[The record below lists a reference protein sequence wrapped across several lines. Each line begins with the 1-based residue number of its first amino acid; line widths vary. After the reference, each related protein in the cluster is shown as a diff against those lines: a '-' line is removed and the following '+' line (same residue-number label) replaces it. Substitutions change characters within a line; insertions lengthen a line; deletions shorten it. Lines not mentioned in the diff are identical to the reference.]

1 MEAKYHTGIGTTAG
15 SMMIKWVEL
24 DKHIAHILSDPSDHV
39 NVFINFESIL
49 DNLSHRRN
57 VLQMIVNFKQQFVLE
72 MESAILNVA
81 ANYRMYFK
89 KHQKNCKI
97 FFYYTDLTSDKQIMR
112 TYKKYYRKFYFNKY
126 NNNPQYRDILQIVKR
141 NIIKEVE
148 LICQYIDSVYFVR
161 AKGFDS
167 SIIPK
172 MLEGDNNVIITTDR
186 FDTLYHFDGNITPI
200 YLCRD
205 KGIRT
210 MISDLDSMILYLLK
224 DDDVSR
230 TTQNM
235 FHNKLYYQLL
245 LLSIGDVYRNID
257 VIRELKTDQ
266 MVLLLQE
273 SMKSGSI
280 LMEYTSLTPIMDIF
294 PKKHVEMISENYRC
308 MSLDTHEEMLT
319 NGDREYV
326 QTQLVDKIDVASLS
340 SLNNRRFLEF
350 PLNLQGLM

>member
-24 DKHIAHILSDPSDHV
+24 DRHIAPILSDQSNSV

-57 VLQMIVNFKQQFVLE
+57 ILQTIVNFKQQFVLE

-89 KHQKNCKI
+89 KHQKDCKI

-148 LICQYIDSVYFVR
+148 LICQYIDRVYFVR
-161 AKGFDS
+161 AKGFDA
-167 SIIPK
+167 SIVPK
-172 MLEGDNNVIITTDR
+172 ILEGDNNVIITTDR
-186 FDTLYHFDGNITPI
+186 FDTLYHFDGNFTPI
-200 YLCRD
+200 YICRD

-210 MISDLDSMILYLLK
+210 IISDLDSMILHLLK
-224 DDDVSR
+224 NDEPNRSII
-230 TTQNM
+230 NI
-235 FHNKLYYQLL
+235 FHSKLYYQLL
-245 LLSIGDVYRNID
+245 LISIGDNYRNID
-257 VIRELKTDQ
+257 TIRELKMDQ
-266 MVLLLQE
+266 MILLLQE
-273 SMKSGSI
+273 SMKNGSI

-319 NGDREYV
+319 DGDREYI
-326 QTQLVDKIDVASLS
+326 QTQLIDKIDVASLS
-340 SLNNRRFLEF
+340 ALNNRRFLEF

>member
-1 MEAKYHTGIGTTAG
+1 MDAKYHTGIGTTAG

-24 DKHIAHILSDPSDHV
+24 DRHIAPILSDQSNSV

-57 VLQMIVNFKQQFVLE
+57 ILQTIVNFKQQFVLE

-89 KHQKNCKI
+89 KHQKDCKI

-148 LICQYIDSVYFVR
+148 LICQYIDHVYFVR
-161 AKGFDS
+161 AKGFDA
-167 SIIPK
+167 SIVPK
-172 MLEGDNNVIITTDR
+172 ILEWDNNVIITTDR
-186 FDTLYHFDGNITPI
+186 FDTLYHFDGNFTPI
-200 YLCRD
+200 YICRD

-210 MISDLDSMILYLLK
+210 IISDLDSMILHLLK
-224 DDDVSR
+224 NDEPNRSII
-230 TTQNM
+230 NI
-235 FHNKLYYQLL
+235 FHSKLYYQLL
-245 LLSIGDVYRNID
+245 LISIGDNYRNID
-257 VIRELKTDQ
+257 TIRELKMDQ
-266 MVLLLQE
+266 MILLLQE
-273 SMKSGSI
+273 SMKNGSI

-319 NGDREYV
+319 DGDREYI
-326 QTQLVDKIDVASLS
+326 QTQLIDKIDVASLS
-340 SLNNRRFLEF
+340 ALNNRRFLEF